1 MLRNSA
7 SLEIGFW
14 CNFNGI
20 RYQLI
25 GGSLW
30 RMDYLEYETEE
41 GKSSYQKSYWSYTE
55 WILREPI
62 TNQMAYLLEDQEGFS
77 LSLPIEATNRV
88 IPTET
93 QGEFVDF
100 FTKNRTYRVIE
111 YGTSTLDEFQGE
123 NGFDEPEPQR
133 KKFWLYEDELKHKY
147 SVEVPLNESGSMLH
161 EDREY
166 YKAVPLKYSEVLEAF
181 DENPSIK
188 QRKEAQGVYGF
199 ALGLSRLTAWVL
211 FVLFCYSFFS
221 YTEVF
226 KHSINLESGVR
237 LDSLNMLTQADTLV
251 EFFSPEWEIK
261 DANAIYL
268 IETEA
273 FFGAMVPGKNP
284 CDMFVQTAI
293 IDSEAGV
300 VNQMAGEFWEEYG
313 RDSDGAWRETNRY
326 TSMYVRAE
334 KKGKY
339 SAWVSVERMPD
350 MLAWTAKIEVR
361 VYKYMFLWWYM
372 MLCWLFALMVRF
384 IIGSYV
390 KS

>member
-14 CNFNGI
+14 CNFDGTH
-20 RYQLI
+20 YQVI
-25 GGSLW
+25 GGGLW
-30 RMDYLEYETEE
+30 RMEYLEYVTEE
-41 GKSSYQKSYWSYTE
+41 GKSGYQKSYWSYTE
-55 WILREPI
+55 WILQDAV
-62 TNQMAYLLEDQEGFS
+62 NNKMAYLLEDQEGFS
-77 LSLPIEATNRV
+77 LSLPIDVTNRI
-88 IPTET
+88 IPQEAED
-93 QGEFVDF
+93 QFIDF
-100 FTKNRTYRVIE
+100 FSRNSSYRIIE
-111 YGTSTLDEFQGE
+111 YGISSLDEFQGE
-123 NGFDEPEPQR
+123 NGFPEPEPQH
-133 KKFWLYEDELKHKY
+133 KKFWLYKGDLEYKY
-147 SVEVPLNESGSMLH
+147 SVEVPLSENGNMIT

-166 YKAVPLKYSEVLEAF
+166 YMAVPLKYSEVLTAF
-181 DENPSIK
+181 EENPAIK
-188 QRKEAQGVYGF
+188 KRKEGQGNYRF

-221 YTEVF
+221 YSEVS
-226 KHSINLESGVR
+226 KHSFELKNGLVN
-237 LDSLNMLTQADTLV
+237 DSTNAPAMDTLV

-261 DANAIYL
+261 DANAMYL

-273 FFGAMVPGKNP
+273 FFGAMVAGKNP

-300 VNQMAGEFWEEYG
+300 VNQMAGEFWEEFG
-313 RDSDGAWRETNRY
+313 RDSDGPWRETNRY

-350 MLAWTAKIEVR
+350 MLEWTAKIEVR

-372 MLCWLFALMVRF
+372 MLYWLLALMVRA